1 MQLGARRLAAF
12 LILFFLA
19 GWSGAQSPLR
29 PSSGQAS
36 TGSGQA
42 SSTGSGQGYPTR
54 PIRFLV
60 PTAPGGGL
68 DVIARVVAP
77 PLTESLGKSVV
88 VDNRGGASG
97 AIALETTAR
106 AAPDGHT
113 IMIFS
118 VSQVIS
124 SEMIKSSVDI
134 FRDFAPVSQIAAA
147 PYVLTVHPQL
157 PIKSVSEFVA
167 YAKAHPGELNYASSG
182 VATLQQLA
190 TELFASIVRIKL
202 VHVPYKGVGQAFPDL
217 LSGRTQMTM
226 SSVAS
231 MANLIR
237 SKGVRAI
244 AVTTAQR
251 TAMLPDVP
259 TMIEAGIPGFVVT
272 QWHGMLAPAG
282 TPRPIIERLHADI
295 VKALQQP
302 DVIARLAADGTEGV
316 GSTPQ
321 QFAAHMKASAR
332 NG

>member
-1 MQLGARRLAAF
+1 MHNLQPGARRLAAF

-19 GWSGAQSPLR
+19 GLSEAQ
-29 PSSGQAS
+29 A
-36 TGSGQA
+36 
-42 SSTGSGQGYPTR
+42 YPTR

-68 DVIARVVAP
+68 DVIARVMAP
-77 PLTESLGKSVV
+77 PLTESLGKTVV

-118 VSQVIS
+118 VSQIIS
-124 SEMIKSSVDI
+124 SEMNKTSIDM
-134 FRDFAPVSQIAAA
+134 FRDFSPVSQIAAA

-157 PIKSVSEFVA
+157 PMKSVSEFVA
-167 YAKAHPGELNYASSG
+167 YARAHPGELNYASSG

-190 TELFASIVRIKL
+190 TELFASIVGIKL

-226 SSVAS
+226 SSAAS

-244 AVTTAQR
+244 AVTTARR

-282 TPRPIIERLHADI
+282 TPRPVLERLHGDI

-321 QFAAHMKASAR
+321 QFAAHMKAEREKWVKVIKETGISVQ
-332 NG
+332 

>member
-1 MQLGARRLAAF
+1 MQYLTFRLFTLVALAIASSAALAAE
-12 LILFFLA
+12 
-19 GWSGAQSPLR
+19 
-29 PSSGQAS
+29 
-36 TGSGQA
+36 
-42 SSTGSGQGYPTR
+42 YPTR

-68 DVIARVVAP
+68 DVIARVMAP
-77 PLTESLGKSVV
+77 PLTETLGKSVV

-118 VSQVIS
+118 VSQIIS
-124 SEMIKSSVDI
+124 SEMIKSSTDI
-134 FRDFAPVSQIAAA
+134 FRDLTPVSQIAAA

-167 YAKAHPGELNYASSG
+167 YAKAHPGQLNYASSG

-190 TELFASIVRIKL
+190 TELLASIVRIKL

-237 SKGVRAI
+237 SKGVRAV
-244 AVTTAQR
+244 AVTTVQR
-251 TAMLPDVP
+251 TAMLPEVP
-259 TMIEAGIPGFVVT
+259 TMIEGGVPGFVVT

-282 TPRPIIERLHADI
+282 TPRAIVERLHADI
-295 VKALQQP
+295 VRALQQP

-321 QFAAHMKASAR
+321 QFLVHMKAER
-332 NG
+332 EKWVKVIKETGITVQ

>member
-1 MQLGARRLAAF
+1 MQA
-12 LILFFLA
+12 LIVRIVTLLSFA
-19 GWSGAQSPLR
+19 I
-29 PSSGQAS
+29 
-36 TGSGQA
+36 A
-42 SSTGSGQGYPTR
+42 SSLTFAGESASYPTR

-68 DVIARVVAP
+68 DVIARVMAT
-77 PLTESLGKSVV
+77 PLTENLGKSVV

-106 AAPDGHT
+106 ATPDGHT

-124 SEMIKSSVDI
+124 SEMIKSNVDI
-134 FRDFAPVSQIAAA
+134 FRDLAPVSQIAAA

-167 YAKAHPGELNYASSG
+167 YARAHPGQLNYASSG

-190 TELFASIVRIKL
+190 TELLASIVGIKL

-226 SSVAS
+226 SSAAS

-259 TMIEAGIPGFVVT
+259 TMIEAGVPGFVVT
-272 QWHGMLAPAG
+272 QWHGVLAPVG
-282 TPRPIIERLHADI
+282 TPRPIVERLHANI
-295 VKALQQP
+295 VRALQQP
-302 DVIARLAADGTEGV
+302 EVVARLAADGTEGV

-321 QFAAHMKASAR
+321 QFAAHMKSER
-332 NG
+332 EKWVKVIREIGITVQ